1 MDRNKA
7 VQIAQAVQA
16 GTAHVFI
23 SEKSVYDAMDKAISA
38 LKKVS
43 RIEELVEGTI
53 DHFDRDD
60 ALDMLYEIKNIL
72 RNAD

>member
-1 MDRNKA
+1 MSNEDAIK
-7 VQIAQAVQA
+7 VIA
-16 GTAHVFI
+16 
-23 SEKSVYDAMDKAISA
+23 EDALYNPEAAALSILA
-38 LKKVS
+38 LKK
-43 RIEELVEGTI
+43 IFKIQDIVEGSI

>member
-1 MDRNKA
+1 MSNEEAIK
-7 VQIAQAVQA
+7 VIA
-16 GTAHVFI
+16 
-23 SEKSVYDAMDKAISA
+23 EDALYNPEAAALSILA

-43 RIEELVEGTI
+43 KIQDLVEGTI